1 MRKNIKKLAAVGL
14 TAVLGAGLLA
24 GCGGDGKSSGGKTEI
39 TFGIWDENQRPAME
53 QMVEAY
59 EKEHDDVTI
68 KIQLTP
74 YKDYFTKLETSATGG
89 KAPDV
94 FWVNVLHLDAYV
106 EGGILADLTDAVA
119 DSDIPDSYSETLL
132 NNYVR
137 DGKNYG
143 VPKDFDTNALW
154 YNKEMFDEADV
165 AYPTDDMSYDDLV
178 ALATELKDKLPDG
191 VYPFACPVDFQTWY
205 YQTVYANDGWIL
217 NEDATETGYTDEK
230 TMAGIQCWIDM
241 INAGLSPSSSALAE
255 TTPDAM
261 FEGEQ
266 IAMNFAGSYMVPEYA
281 ANDTIK
287 DKNIE
292 NPKILT

>member
-94 FWVNVLHLDAYV
+94 
-106 EGGILADLTDAVA
+106 
-119 DSDIPDSYSETLL
+119 
-132 NNYVR
+132 
-137 DGKNYG
+137 
-143 VPKDFDTNALW
+143 
-154 YNKEMFDEADV
+154 
-165 AYPTDDMSYDDLV
+165 
-178 ALATELKDKLPDG
+178 
-191 VYPFACPVDFQTWY
+191 
-205 YQTVYANDGWIL
+205 
-217 NEDATETGYTDEK
+217 
-230 TMAGIQCWIDM
+230 
-241 INAGLSPSSSALAE
+241 
-255 TTPDAM
+255 
-261 FEGEQ
+261 
-266 IAMNFAGSYMVPEYA
+266 
-281 ANDTIK
+281 
-287 DKNIE
+287 
-292 NPKILT
+292 